1 MNTDNHTT
9 DEAAAGATNTT
20 NLALDRT
27 VLANE
32 RTYAAWV
39 RTGLAALV
47 TGLATVKFMTE
58 FLPVWSIR
66 VLATVLVGFSFAA
79 FLLAAWRYSHLHIK
93 VSHLEVDIIPLVIIR
108 GLSIVLACCSIIAL
122 MYAWYATV

>member
-1 MNTDNHTT
+1 MRTPEPPSDNDVSQH
-9 DEAAAGATNTT
+9 

-47 TGLATVKFMTE
+47 SGLGIAKFME
-58 FLPVWSIR
+58 GLMPAWSI
-66 VLATVLVGFSFAA
+66 LVVASMLIIFSGVA
-79 FLLAAWRYSHLHIK
+79 FMLAAWRYSHLHIK
-93 VSHLEVDIIPLVIIR
+93 VARLEVDAIPLKLVV
-108 GLSIVLACCSIIAL
+108 GLSVAFLVCALLALVYLWSASP
-122 MYAWYATV
+122 